1 MPQTDTRG
9 QKRLRGVAA
18 MSRNLERSRV
28 HHESVIN
35 DRNLRSLTI
44 ALTTMVLVWMLAFG
58 AVFVSNQIGAQSGH
72 LADGP
77 VPVATIA
84 K

>member
-1 MPQTDTRG
+1 
-9 QKRLRGVAA
+9 
-18 MSRNLERSRV
+18 MSRNLERSRL

-35 DRNLRSLTI
+35 DRHLRSLTI
-44 ALTTMVLVWMLAFG
+44 ALATIVMVWMLAFG
-58 AVFVSNQIGAQSGH
+58 AVFVSNQIGAQGR

>member
-1 MPQTDTRG
+1 
-9 QKRLRGVAA
+9 
-18 MSRNLERSRV
+18 MSRNLERSRA

-35 DRNLRSLTI
+35 DRKLRSLTI
-44 ALTTMVLVWMLAFG
+44 ALTTFVLVWMLAYG
-58 AVFVSNQIGAQSGH
+58 AVFVSNQIGAHSRH

-77 VPVATIA
+77 VPVVTIV

>member
-1 MPQTDTRG
+1 
-9 QKRLRGVAA
+9 

-35 DRNLRSLTI
+35 DCNLWPLTI
-44 ALTTMVLVWMLAFG
+44 ALATFVIVWMLAYG
-58 AVFVSNQIGAQSGH
+58 AVFVSNQIGADSRQ
-72 LADGP
+72 LVDGP
-77 VPVATIA
+77 VPVATIV

>member
-1 MPQTDTRG
+1 
-9 QKRLRGVAA
+9 
-18 MSRNLERSRV
+18 
-28 HHESVIN
+28 VIN

>member
-1 MPQTDTRG
+1 
-9 QKRLRGVAA
+9 
-18 MSRNLERSRV
+18 MSQNLERSRV

-35 DRNLRSLTI
+35 DCKLRSLTI
-44 ALTTMVLVWMLAFG
+44 AFATIVIVWMLAFG

-77 VPVATIA
+77 GPVATIA

>member
-1 MPQTDTRG
+1 
-9 QKRLRGVAA
+9 
-18 MSRNLERSRV
+18 MSRNLERSRA

-35 DRNLRSLTI
+35 DCNLRPLMI
-44 ALTTMVLVWMLAFG
+44 ALATFVIVWMLAYG
-58 AVFVSNQIGAQSGH
+58 AVFVSNQIGAHSRH

-77 VPVATIA
+77 VPVATIV